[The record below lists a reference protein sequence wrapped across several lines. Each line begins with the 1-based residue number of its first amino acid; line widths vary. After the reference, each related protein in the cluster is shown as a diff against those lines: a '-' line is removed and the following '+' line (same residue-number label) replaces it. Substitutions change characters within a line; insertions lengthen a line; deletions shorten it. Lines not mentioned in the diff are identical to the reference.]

1 MFLSPITQNWWVL
14 WLKGLFGFVSIIQL
28 SDFWVISYGNWK
40 YILGV
45 FKLSKLSF
53 HGILVNKQTWLGPTS
68 LVKSLSFSLPPIALP
83 FFFFSTFLSFCL
95 SSFSILRCTPFSS
108 LFFYFLFF
116 VSSSHNIFDV
126 IFSFLWI
133 LFEVQT
139 VSTSRTTKPKRKRDR
154 ERERESHDQVRMSQ
168 THPKKKKKKNLET
181 NFSNFKVHPL
191 FETLFLF
198 YFLSIY
204 LLNFIFFLWA
214 KSSFLCNCLWIWRFG
229 WFRF

>member
-1 MFLSPITQNWWVL
+1 M
-14 WLKGLFGFVSIIQL
+14 
-28 SDFWVISYGNWK
+28 ISYGNWK

-139 VSTSRTTKPKRKRDR
+139 VSTSRTTKPKRKRERER

-168 THPKKKKKKNLET
+168 THPKKKSRNKL
-181 NFSNFKVHPL
+181 FKLQGPPSFWNPL
-191 FETLFLF
+191 SFLF
-198 YFLSIY
+198 SFYLFAQFYLFSLSWKFLP
-204 LLNFIFFLWA
+204 L
-214 KSSFLCNCLWIWRFG
+214 
-229 WFRF
+229 